1 MSDRVIA
8 GPVARVAEQSRR
20 RVRTPER
27 RIAAHIDPGPPGGGL
42 AFGYNRHRGVVAV
55 QPFGRQNMVGD
66 QIVQRPQR
74 HRVRADLV
82 GQGRQAEID
91 ALPRVAVALDDM
103 LKAIGEALP
112 MEKKQRS
119 SVAKETISRR
129 PKTQSAVLVIQLP
142 SPVARERSAS
152 SWPTDHRQEIGLA

>member
-1 MSDRVIA
+1 MEPPAAGIGIGLKDPGEAAKMSDRVIA

-27 RIAAHIDPGPPGGGL
+27 RIVAHIDPGPPGGGL

-74 HRVRADLV
+74 HRVAPTWS
-82 GQGRQAEID
+82 A
-91 ALPRVAVALDDM
+91 RVDRL
-103 LKAIGEALP
+103 
-112 MEKKQRS
+112 RS
-119 SVAKETISRR
+119 T
-129 PKTQSAVLVIQLP
+129 P
-142 SPVARERSAS
+142 S
-152 SWPTDHRQEIGLA
+152 LA